1 MEDFKVTADTIKFA
15 KMVHDEAMRKRTRGK
30 RILQTSLQAVFGIV
44 GVISLLLMSGIFTL
58 LN

>member
-1 MEDFKVTADTIKFA
+1 MENFKVTADTIKFA
-15 KMVHDEAMRKRTRGK
+15 KMVHDEVMRKRTKGK
-30 RILQTSLQAVFGIV
+30 RILQTSFQVILGVV